1 MEKSAAAGRMDAPDV
16 RVLHRVDLT
25 EGPTGSGNV
34 SSTRVGVAVDV
45 ETTGKVLET
54 GAIIELA
61 MRRFRFDAEGVIT
74 HVDRSYCWREDPG
87 IPIPGEIVG
96 LTGITD
102 ADVAGESIDQEAALR
117 LLRSASV
124 VVAHNAAFDRP
135 WIERR
140 LEGIADLDWA
150 CTMTQVDWRNRGFD
164 GLGLGYLLCQAGW
177 FHDAHRGASD
187 VDALI
192 QLLRHRFGDG
202 RTALSL
208 LLERAARP
216 SWIIRAHGAAFGV
229 KDVLRGRGYSWDPD
243 RRVWWTEVPDEG
255 RIAEEFWLAANVYS
269 VDKGP
274 KAMGPQW
281 EEITSATR
289 FR

>member
-1 MEKSAAAGRMDAPDV
+1 MIKSAAAGGMNASDV

-25 EGPTGSGNV
+25 EGPTGSGDLAN
-34 SSTRVGVAVDV
+34 TRVGVAVDI
-45 ETTGKVLET
+45 ETTGKVMET
-54 GAIIELA
+54 GGIIELA
-61 MRRFRFDAEGVIT
+61 LRRFRFDMDGVIT

-87 IPIPGEIVG
+87 VPIPDEIVR
-96 LTGITD
+96 LTGIID
-102 ADVAGESIDQEAALR
+102 DGVAGERIDQELAVQ

-140 LEGIADLDWA
+140 LDGVGDLDWA
-150 CTMTQVDWRNRGFD
+150 CSMSQVDWRNRGFD

-216 SWIIRAHGAAFGV
+216 SWILRAHGAAFEV
-229 KDVLRGRGYSWDPD
+229 KDVLRGRGYRWDAG
-243 RRVWWTEVPDEG
+243 RRVWWTEVADEG
-255 RIAEEFWLAANVYS
+255 RTAEEFWLAANVYAAGKDARS
-269 VDKGP
+269 
-274 KAMGPQW
+274 MGPAF
-281 EEITSATR
+281 EEVSAATR

>member
-1 MEKSAAAGRMDAPDV
+1 MEKSAAAGGMDASDV

-25 EGPTGSGNV
+25 EGPTGSGDVAN
-34 SSTRVGVAVDV
+34 TRVGVAVDV

-61 MRRFRFDAEGVIT
+61 LRRFRFDADGVIT
-74 HVDRSYCWREDPG
+74 HVDRSYCWREDPCF
-87 IPIPGEIVG
+87 PIPEEIVS

-102 ADVAGESIDQEAALR
+102 GDVAGERIDDEVALR
-117 LLRSASV
+117 LLRSASI

-140 LEGIADLDWA
+140 LDGVADLDWA
-150 CTMTQVDWRNRGFD
+150 CSMSQVDWRARGFD

-192 QLLRHRFGDG
+192 QLLRHEFDDG

-216 SWIIRAHGAAFGV
+216 SWILRAHGAAFEV
-229 KDVLRGRGYSWDPD
+229 KDVLRGRGYRWDAG
-243 RRVWWTEVPDEG
+243 RRVWWTEVADEG
-255 RIAEEFWLAANVYS
+255 RTAEEFWLAANVYAAGKDARS
-269 VDKGP
+269 
-274 KAMGPQW
+274 MGPAF
-281 EEITSATR
+281 EEVSAATR